1 MKKYFGVILLLIGA
15 LTWGMA
21 FVVQSS
27 ASSTITTLTFNAPR
41 LALAT
46 ITVLIFV
53 IIRAIVLKAQGKPQV
68 KLDKR
73 TVIGGLATGVAFT
86 LAANLQQLGLSSY
99 PEGVAAA
106 GRGGFIT
113 ATYVVMIAVVSL
125 IRTRKAKVNVL
136 ISVVG
141 CLGGMYMLC
150 FSGGFE
156 GLYLGDLFVFLGA
169 ICYTVHVLTID
180 AFSKQDSFYVCL
192 IMFATSAMLTTIAM
206 FIMET
211 PTWEMIEVSW
221 MPILY
226 AGIMA
231 SAVAYTLQIIGQ
243 RTVEPTI
250 AGIAMSLESVF
261 GALFG
266 WMILNEQLSPIELT
280 GCALVFLSVLFAQI
294 EFKKKVKEEQPLEAS
309 DKQE

>member
-15 LTWGMA
+15 LTWGMS

-27 ASSTITTLTFNAPR
+27 ASDTITTLSFNAPR

-46 ITVLIFV
+46 VTVLIFV
-53 IIRAIVLKAQGKPQV
+53 GIRSIVLKAQGKPQV
-68 KLDKR
+68 KLDKK
-73 TVIGGLATGVAFT
+73 TVVGGLATGVAFT
-86 LAANLQQLGLSSY
+86 FAANLQQLGLSSY
-99 PEGVAAA
+99 PEGVASA

-125 IRTRKAKVNVL
+125 IRTRKAKANVL
-136 ISVVG
+136 IAVVG
-141 CLGGMYMLC
+141 CIGGMYMLC

-156 GLYLGDLFVFLGA
+156 ALYWGDLFVFLGA
-169 ICYTVHVLTID
+169 ICYTIHVLTID

-192 IMFATSAMLTTIAM
+192 IMFATSAILTTIAM
-206 FIMET
+206 FIFED
-211 PTWEMIEVSW
+211 PTWEMINVSW

-266 WMILNEQLSPIELT
+266 WMILKEKLAPIELV
-280 GCALVFLSVLFAQI
+280 GCCLVFCSVIFAQI
-294 EFKKKVKEEQPLEAS
+294 EFRKKAKKS
-309 DKQE
+309 DSIDSTVE